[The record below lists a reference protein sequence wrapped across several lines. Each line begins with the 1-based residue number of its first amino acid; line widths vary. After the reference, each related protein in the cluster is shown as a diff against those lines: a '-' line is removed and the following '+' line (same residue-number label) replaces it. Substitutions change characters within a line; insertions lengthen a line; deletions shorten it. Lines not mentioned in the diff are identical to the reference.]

1 MWTLHILH
9 AYIHTPESNRRLP
22 WPSQQGQA
30 RHGGPPATT
39 VSPRTSQ
46 KKPAPPKGRY
56 SGKKMSQNRPA
67 SPFGRSSQNSVPSGR
82 SSPTTR
88 RQPSAKPTRRAHPCP
103 SRGTSIG
110 GYRWKLK
117 KLLRRSTPTEFSLL
131 TDSMTAHLT
140 ALQARNQHRHPAM
153 PRGGSAFDSCVLVA
167 LFCQSDVAA
176 IGRLEAENAELIEK
190 GRLLRNRA
198 GDLCV
203 SGCEVGGL
211 RGGLPSGAARML
223 IAQCERATQRLYAS
237 ERGTLMS
244 GRFFG
249 RSRRLCAA
257 FSWPT
262 RLRHD

>member
-1 MWTLHILH
+1 MQKNVTESTGFAFRQIVPEQCTQRAKLAHYSKAAICQTHEARTPLPLH
-9 AYIHTPESNRRLP
+9 A
-22 WPSQQGQA
+22 
-30 RHGGPPATT
+30 
-39 VSPRTSQ
+39 
-46 KKPAPPKGRY
+46 
-56 SGKKMSQNRPA
+56 
-67 SPFGRSSQNSVPSGR
+67 
-82 SSPTTR
+82 
-88 RQPSAKPTRRAHPCP
+88 AHQ
-103 SRGTSIG
+103 G

-131 TDSMTAHLT
+131 TDSMTAHLA

-190 GRLLRNRA
+190 GRSLRNR
-198 GDLCV
+198 GICGV
-203 SGCEVGGL
+203 FGCEVGGL
-211 RGGLPSGAARML
+211 RGGLPSRAARML